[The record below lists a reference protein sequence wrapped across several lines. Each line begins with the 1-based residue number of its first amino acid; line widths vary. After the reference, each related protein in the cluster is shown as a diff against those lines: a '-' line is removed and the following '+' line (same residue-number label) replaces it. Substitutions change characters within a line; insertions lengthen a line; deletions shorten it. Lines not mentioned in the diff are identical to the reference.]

1 MAEFRTLK
9 MNLWSDPFIESLS
22 PMGKLLYLYLITS
35 PHTNNMGILEVSR
48 KRISIDTGMDDKSIN
63 AGMDFLKKSGKVV
76 EVDGVIWLVKF
87 IPNQTSCS
95 PKIVEGLKR
104 LSEQIKS
111 PKLRRLIWQHYP
123 YAMKVIPTGGDGTY
137 TLSDG
142 MDTLSIPTPEL
153 ELEVESELEEEEE
166 EERNKYICAS
176 ENDSSASSPSKT
188 EYDNR
193 LLEAFQKFWEIYPR
207 KINKKAAE
215 KAWMALFRSAPKSTH
230 ADLMRGV
237 ALHIDDYKDDIEERG
252 TEERFIKHPATWL
265 RAVDFLEPPIRGAV

>member
-1 MAEFRTLK
+1 

-63 AGMDFLKKSGKVV
+63 VEMDFLKKSGKVV
-76 EVDGVIWLVKF
+76 EIDGVIWLVKF
-87 IPNQTSCS
+87 IANQTSCS

-123 YAMKVIPTGGDGTY
+123 YAMKVIPTGGDGTD

-142 MDTLSIPTPEL
+142 MDTLSIPTAEL
-153 ELEVESELEEEEE
+153 ELEVESELEEEEEEE

-176 ENDSSASSPSKT
+176 ENDSSASSSSKT

-237 ALHIDDYKDDIEERG
+237 ALHIDAYKLEIEERE
-252 TEERFIKHPATWL
+252 TDERFIKHPATWL
-265 RAVDFLEPPIRGAV
+265 RAVDFSEPPVRGAV

>member
-1 MAEFRTLK
+1 
-9 MNLWSDPFIESLS
+9 MNTDIRIS
-22 PMGKLLYLYLITS
+22 
-35 PHTNNMGILEVSR
+35 VSFKNHR
-48 KRISIDTGMDDKSIN
+48 KRKRLNLLLGDGAAGYLLDLWISTAMNRPSGDLKGMDEVDIALDAGWSGDPIEFCNALISCGWLEKNSVGEYRIHDWEEHQPYVLGAPMRSARAKHAARTRWDSKEDAPSMPEAYEEDAPSMPEVDSSNAPSPSPDPSPDPSPEPIPKSI
-63 AGMDFLKKSGKVV
+63 
-76 EVDGVIWLVKF
+76 
-87 IPNQTSCS
+87 
-95 PKIVEGLKR
+95 
-104 LSEQIKS
+104 
-111 PKLRRLIWQHYP
+111 
-123 YAMKVIPTGGDGTY
+123 
-137 TLSDG
+137 
-142 MDTLSIPTPEL
+142 
-153 ELEVESELEEEEE
+153 
-166 EERNKYICAS
+166 ICAS
-176 ENDSSASSPSKT
+176 KDSKKPQTT